1 MSIQIAPLISEE
13 NRPQVHHMLVFICPT
28 NSNIE
33 EDGLCDVIA
42 NGTYFGCF
50 GGQIIS
56 AWAIGGEV
64 SAIFIIIP
72 SNMLYILNID

>member
-1 MSIQIAPLISEE
+1 
-13 NRPQVHHMLVFICPT
+13 MLVFMCPM

-33 EDGLCDVIA
+33 EDGICDVIA

-64 SAIFIIIP
+64 SAIVSLF
-72 SNMLYILNID
+72 LTVV